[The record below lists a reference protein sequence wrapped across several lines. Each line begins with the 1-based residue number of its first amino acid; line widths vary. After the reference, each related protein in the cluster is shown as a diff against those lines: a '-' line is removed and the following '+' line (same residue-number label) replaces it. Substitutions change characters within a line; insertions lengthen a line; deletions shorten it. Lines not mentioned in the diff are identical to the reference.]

1 MRTVVCWDLVG
12 WGERWFDW
20 GDALG
25 GDKTGFFGRE
35 CWVLPRWKFYEWE
48 TTRFY
53 EFALSVARRK
63 KSPSRSLRAVA
74 LRDLRGGESP
84 SLFDLAHATLR
95 GNLRFGCRIPNQKGE
110 HLVRLG
116 RHHEKARTMLRH
128 STY

>member
-1 MRTVVCWDLVG
+1 MSGSMRTVVCWDLVG

-84 SLFDLAHATLR
+84 SLFDLALSM
-95 GNLRFGCRIPNQKGE
+95 GMGCGFEREPEVWLPYPESK
-110 HLVRLG
+110 R
-116 RHHEKARTMLRH
+116 
-128 STY
+128 